1 MATPPLENAVLDY
14 ASTWTTE
21 DPDYCGSTE
30 LEVTYGV
37 TGWDREVGDIR
48 YNEIPETGNGNVWM
62 THIWWSDRPQHPCD
76 DGDYIYQ
83 TGWSAK
89 AEVGPTTAPDG
100 TSITYP
106 TRLTNP
112 EPDDEDWESNDIDIT
127 AAATLGPFSASTD
140 LYTIDADGYSETVKT
155 YDGNVKYEKITWD
168 VFHGSVRTA
177 WSDSQEEAAGA
188 RFTVNSTGLDADKDY
203 EPWGVD
209 YGEDDIGEEVH
220 HSLKYT
226 YDYQGT
232 RVYESLGGR
241 NYTTAK
247 LIQF

>member
-112 EPDDEDWESNDIDIT
+112 EPDDEDWESMILILLPQLRSGRSRRAQISIRLMLMDI
-127 AAATLGPFSASTD
+127 P
-140 LYTIDADGYSETVKT
+140 
-155 YDGNVKYEKITWD
+155 
-168 VFHGSVRTA
+168 R
-177 WSDSQEEAAGA
+177 Q
-188 RFTVNSTGLDADKDY
+188 
-203 EPWGVD
+203 
-209 YGEDDIGEEVH
+209 
-220 HSLKYT
+220 
-226 YDYQGT
+226 
-232 RVYESLGGR
+232 
-241 NYTTAK
+241 
-247 LIQF
+247 